1 MRSFSIKKAVCTAV
15 VMTMLFPVS
24 GFVLADETVACTSM
38 HIADL
43 KGIEYFVSLHELN
56 CSRNDLISLDLGSN
70 AALKNL
76 SCEYNSFTILS
87 IRNNPVVLNT
97 YSTGSTDSST
107 ATVNRYTSFV
117 DETINYS
124 FSVDKTVFVIGS
136 DFTPGLTDINGTKYY
151 IDENGSLSC
160 SCFITVEGK
169 TYYFG
174 DNGRAA
180 TGTVNID
187 GVTYQ
192 FDSRGVML

>member
-1 MRSFSIKKAVCTAV
+1 MRRSSIKKAVCTAV

-24 GFVLADETVACTSM
+24 GFVLA
-38 HIADL
+38 
-43 KGIEYFVSLHELN
+43 
-56 CSRNDLISLDLGSN
+56 
-70 AALKNL
+70 
-76 SCEYNSFTILS
+76 
-87 IRNNPVVLNT
+87 
-97 YSTGSTDSST
+97 
-107 ATVNRYTSFV
+107 

-192 FDSRGVML
+192 FDSRGVLL